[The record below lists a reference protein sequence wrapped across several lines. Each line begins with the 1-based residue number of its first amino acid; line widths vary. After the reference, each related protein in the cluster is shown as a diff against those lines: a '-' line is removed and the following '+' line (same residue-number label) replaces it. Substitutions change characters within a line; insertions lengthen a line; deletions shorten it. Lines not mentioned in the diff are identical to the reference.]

1 MPEYR
6 EVVLRSGAS
15 GGARCEVTVVRARLL
30 GLPVEW
36 IDESEATGGVITFFE
51 EEGSGEIIVYEEEWF
66 QTAGVWTI
74 YRWWRAK
81 SLDEIRRNVTYSAI
95 LTQAGL

>member
-1 MPEYR
+1 MSEYR
-6 EVVLRSGAS
+6 DVVLRSGAS
-15 GGARCEVTVVRARLL
+15 GGARCEVTVVKARLL

-36 IDESEATGGVITFFE
+36 ADNTEATGGMIAFYE
-51 EEGSGEIIVYEEEWF
+51 DEKGEIIVYEEEWF
-66 QTAGVWTI
+66 QTVGVWTV

>member
-1 MPEYR
+1 MSEYR
-6 EVVLRSGAS
+6 DVVLRSGAS

-30 GLPVEW
+30 GIPVEW
-36 IDESEATGGVITFFE
+36 ADDTVATGGMIAFYE
-51 EEGSGEIIVYEEEWF
+51 EEGGGIIVYEEEWI
-66 QTAGVWTI
+66 QTVGYWTI